1 MDFLSTESH
10 YMVHGRK
17 LLKVHSHPAAIYLH
31 PSYRGSRVVLGFFNL
46 LLDNKTDVHAG
57 SHFE

>member
-1 MDFLSTESH
+1 
-10 YMVHGRK
+10 MVHGRK